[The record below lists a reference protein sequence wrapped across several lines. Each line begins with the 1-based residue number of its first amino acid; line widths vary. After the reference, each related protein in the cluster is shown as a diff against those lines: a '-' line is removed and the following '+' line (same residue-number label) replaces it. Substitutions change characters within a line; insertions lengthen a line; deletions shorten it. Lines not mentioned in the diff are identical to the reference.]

1 MRVWSR
7 RAVSDKNC
15 FQTTVTN
22 LAKKYQRIICEK
34 VRKNIISASRDR
46 KDDDDVVMM
55 MMARDLDGALRHLS
69 NVSSSEKVKKGLS
82 VFGCHQSIVQQR
94 SSP

>member
-1 MRVWSR
+1 M
-7 RAVSDKNC
+7 VSDKNC

-22 LAKKYQRIICEK
+22 LAKQYQRITCEEI
-34 VRKNIISASRDR
+34 RIILGISPSRDR